1 MGRFVLISRLGAR
14 DLLRRPGEAAM
25 LVAVIVA
32 ATAALTL
39 GLVLY
44 GVTAH
49 PYQTTRQQ
57 TSGPDVIATDFVSGG
72 GAAASRD
79 ARGKVAPIA
88 HARGVVASSGPFPV
102 AFPVLRANGRADAVL
117 AGGAAQ
123 DPLQW
128 TSPS

>member
-1 MGRFVLISRLGAR
+1 MGRFVLVSRLAAR

-72 GAAASRD
+72 GVAASLG
-79 ARGKVAPIA
+79 AREKVAPIA
-88 HARGVVASSGPFPV
+88 RARGV
-102 AFPVLRANGRADAVL
+102 R
-117 AGGAAQ
+117 
-123 DPLQW
+123 
-128 TSPS
+128 T